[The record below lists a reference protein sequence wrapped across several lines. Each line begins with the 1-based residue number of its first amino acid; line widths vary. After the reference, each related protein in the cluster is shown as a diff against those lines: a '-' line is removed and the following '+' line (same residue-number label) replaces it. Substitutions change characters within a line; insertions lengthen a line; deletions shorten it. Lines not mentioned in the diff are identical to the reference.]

1 MTHPLALA
9 LLRAEAAAYRASEG
23 VTGAHPDDP
32 PHPAMLAHRLRGE
45 WQRAGCPV
53 EAEDDRWSIRL
64 DNTPLPKE

>member
-32 PHPAMLAHRLRGE
+32 PHPAMAAARARMA
-45 WQRAGCPV
+45 WVRAGCPV
-53 EAEDDRWSIRL
+53 DVADERPKL
-64 DNTPLPKE
+64 KPLTNLY

>member
-53 EAEDDRWSIRL
+53 EVEGPTRRPDIMPYSK
-64 DNTPLPKE
+64 P

>member
-32 PHPAMLAHRLRGE
+32 PHPAMPRTGSGASGSGRGV
-45 WQRAGCPV
+45 R
-53 EAEDDRWSIRL
+53 
-64 DNTPLPKE
+64 

>member
-53 EAEDDRWSIRL
+53 DVPDDRPKL
-64 DNTPLPKE
+64 KPLTDLY